1 MGSLIPGYEY
11 DIFISYRQKDNKHDG
26 WVTKFVENLKGE
38 LEATFKEDISI
49 YFDENPHDRLQ
60 ETHDVDKSLA
70 GKLKCLI
77 FIPILSQTYCDPN
90 SYAWRYEFLAFNK
103 LANEDRYGRNIRLRN
118 GNYASRIMP
127 IRIHDLEQEDI
138 KLFEKETGSVLR
150 AMDFVFKTASGVSRP
165 LKADEDHPH
174 DNINKIYYSD
184 QINKVGHAIK
194 EIMQVMRKEPVPD
207 DKKRFLSSEPAEM
220 IRKEEILQEPEK
232 QFKAPKIKILSGVFI
247 TALLVVAA
255 IITLTKIFKS
265 DSLEKYRREGTVSV
279 AVMPFQNMTNDTIW
293 DVWQDGV
300 QDILITYLS
309 NSSGEL
315 KVKQPEAISTLIN
328 GRNLVSYA
336 SLTPTVAGKISKE
349 LDADYF
355 VYGSIKQAGSILRL
369 SAQLIDSKSEEA
381 VKSFEIEGTARES
394 SVFQVADSMKK
405 MVKNYL
411 ELFVLEKEVPGLY
424 KFSDITRSPEAY
436 RYFIYGNKAFYSRD
450 YTTAIDWYLKSLA
463 VDSTF
468 EYAAIYLSVAYGIKG
483 LYNEGKKTLMSIYYR
498 SDRLPLN
505 IRISVDWTYA
515 QYFETPR
522 EQIRYLKQYL
532 DIDDQGA
539 FQFYLLGGSYSN
551 LGQYDKAIPA
561 YEKSLELYEKWNCKP
576 SWAPNYTDLGNA
588 YHKTNQFKKEKKLYK
603 KAEEDFPDDF
613 GLIYRQAVLA
623 LSEGRTKQAEK
634 YISRYISVEQERSVK
649 EPSILN
655 NLGLLYTDAGLL
667 EKAEEFYRKALSLEP
682 GNPVRYNNL
691 AWFLIDNDRNLDEG
705 LEIIDRALEMTP
717 DVNYM
722 LDTKGWGL
730 YKKGK
735 YQEALTCLQKS
746 WDLYPVYDNDV
757 YLHLEAVKKAVA
769 LNK

>member
-1 MGSLIPGYEY
+1 
-11 DIFISYRQKDNKHDG
+11 
-26 WVTKFVENLKGE
+26 
-38 LEATFKEDISI
+38 
-49 YFDENPHDRLQ
+49 
-60 ETHDVDKSLA
+60 
-70 GKLKCLI
+70 
-77 FIPILSQTYCDPN
+77 
-90 SYAWRYEFLAFNK
+90 
-103 LANEDRYGRNIRLRN
+103 
-118 GNYASRIMP
+118 
-127 IRIHDLEQEDI
+127 
-138 KLFEKETGSVLR
+138 
-150 AMDFVFKTASGVSRP
+150 
-165 LKADEDHPH
+165 
-174 DNINKIYYSD
+174 
-184 QINKVGHAIK
+184 
-194 EIMQVMRKEPVPD
+194 
-207 DKKRFLSSEPAEM
+207 
-220 IRKEEILQEPEK
+220 
-232 QFKAPKIKILSGVFI
+232 
-247 TALLVVAA
+247 
-255 IITLTKIFKS
+255 
-265 DSLEKYRREGTVSV
+265 
-279 AVMPFQNMTNDTIW
+279 
-293 DVWQDGV
+293 
-300 QDILITYLS
+300 
-309 NSSGEL
+309 
-315 KVKQPEAISTLIN
+315 
-328 GRNLVSYA
+328 
-336 SLTPTVAGKISKE
+336 
-349 LDADYF
+349 
-355 VYGSIKQAGSILRL
+355 
-369 SAQLIDSKSEEA
+369 
-381 VKSFEIEGTARES
+381 
-394 SVFQVADSMKK
+394 MKK